1 MISKVL
7 LKKIEKE
14 LDKKIDI
21 KKNFVQNNLDSLDVI
36 TLISLLEDE
45 FNIHISEKKLK
56 KINNFQDLSN
66 FVNKT

>member
-14 LDKKIDI
+14 LDKKIDT

>member
-14 LDKKIDI
+14 VNKKIDI

-45 FNIHISEKKLK
+45 FNIHISEKKFK
-56 KINNFQDLSN
+56 KISNFQDLSN
-66 FVNKT
+66 LVNKT

>member
-1 MISKVL
+1 MISKIL

-14 LDKKIDI
+14 LDKKIDT

-45 FNIHISEKKLK
+45 FNIHISEKKFK
-56 KINNFQDLSN
+56 KISNFQDLSN
-66 FVNKT
+66 LVNKT

>member
-45 FNIHISEKKLK
+45 LNIHISEKKLK
-56 KINNFQDLSN
+56 KINNFQALSN

>member
-45 FNIHISEKKLK
+45 LNIHISQKKLK
-56 KINNFQDLSN
+56 KINTFQDLSN

>member
-1 MISKVL
+1 MISKIL

-14 LDKKIDI
+14 LDKKIDT

>member
-1 MISKVL
+1 MISKIL